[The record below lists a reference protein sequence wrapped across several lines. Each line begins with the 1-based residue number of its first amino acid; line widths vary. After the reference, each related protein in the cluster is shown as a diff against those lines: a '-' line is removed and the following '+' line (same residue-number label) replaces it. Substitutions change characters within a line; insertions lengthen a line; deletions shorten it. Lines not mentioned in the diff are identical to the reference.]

1 MVEQT
6 NIYKEKY
13 KKLVDLSSKVTIE
26 GLNNQYTNFST
37 MIIDNIFTQDQIDR
51 IYKERFEDATT
62 KKMQDGSPFVFADES
77 CGYITSVYPL
87 PKDVQER
94 ILQVMQQRS
103 FFLIDNVESHFPR
116 YTLESGSNP
125 QLKPHY
131 DRGLEYAS
139 LTLSIQLKTTLDWPV
154 CVGKDHY
161 NIKENQAIMFSGSH
175 QLHWRPDIEFK
186 EDDYHDII
194 VCQVRNAEAPLR
206 ITDKHRELMLEKAQ
220 NF

>member
-1 MVEQT
+1 
-6 NIYKEKY
+6 
-13 KKLVDLSSKVTIE
+13 
-26 GLNNQYTNFST
+26 
-37 MIIDNIFTQDQIDR
+37 
-51 IYKERFEDATT
+51 
-62 KKMQDGSPFVFADES
+62 
-77 CGYITSVYPL
+77 
-87 PKDVQER
+87 
-94 ILQVMQQRS
+94 
-103 FFLIDNVESHFPR
+103 LIDNVESHFPR

-154 CVGKDHY
+154 CVGKDCF

-194 VCQVRNAEAPLR
+194 VCQIHNAEAPLR